1 MERRRLVGKRFPL
14 QAGIAMTTTV
24 DRTALTR
31 HVHFH
36 DPHAPAATVVVPSV
50 FVAVRSWDGRL
61 LLVRRIDSGCWELPA
76 GRVDVGESAEAA
88 AVRETLEE
96 AGVKVVVT
104 GLIGLFTD
112 PGHVVRAADGG
123 VRQQF
128 AVLFRARA
136 VGGEHRV
143 RTRPTAP
150 PSLTAPR
157 WLSPWPSRWSR
168 TVSCWCDGCRGTADR
183 PLRPDGAA
191 TGRPRAGGRVPP
203 R

>member
-1 MERRRLVGKRFPL
+1 
-14 QAGIAMTTTV
+14 MTATV

-31 HVHFH
+31 RVHFH

-112 PGHVVRAADGG
+112 PGHVVRASDERSGSSSPCCSAPGQSEVSTASEPG
-123 VRQQF
+123 RQH
-128 AVLFRARA
+128 L
-136 VGGEHRV
+136 HR
-143 RTRPTAP
+143 
-150 PSLTAPR
+150 
-157 WLSPWPSRWSR
+157 
-168 TVSCWCDGCRGTADR
+168 
-183 PLRPDGAA
+183 
-191 TGRPRAGGRVPP
+191 
-203 R
+203 